1 MSIWTLPKSKNKADP
16 PRRNEG
22 RKETA
27 MIIWKRNE
35 KTGLECGIND
45 DGDLFLGDSRS
56 GYTAPN
62 TPENRRMI
70 LEAFDFYN
78 DDGRCDENFS

>member
-1 MSIWTLPKSKNKADP
+1 
-16 PRRNEG
+16 
-22 RKETA
+22 

-56 GYTAPN
+56 GYTVPN

-70 LEAFDFYN
+70 LEAFDYYN
-78 DDGRCDENFS
+78 DQSPIWAERKEP

>member
-1 MSIWTLPKSKNKADP
+1 
-16 PRRNEG
+16 
-22 RKETA
+22 

-45 DGDLFLGDSRS
+45 DGNLFLGDSRS
-56 GYTAPN
+56 GYTVPN

-78 DDGRCDENFS
+78 DDGCCDENFS